1 MTYRVVKTMIS
12 FCYNI
17 WQMLSKQLSTLFW
30 IITTT
35 SLIKTISFFISF
47 SCSWPPNKFRNRNYF
62 TEIKINHSFGS
73 QSSLNP
79 FNPLQL
85 RHCHYAHSSHHG
97 RPQTGQGGHLSFENI
112 KATITTF
119 SLVQK
124 DPKSLPPVQTRFTRS
139 KYTLNASA
147 LSAGFKGAAW
157 QRGLWVGKKERERDG
172 VCSLQKNHASA
183 HGWHGEQA

>member
-124 DPKSLPPVQTRFTRS
+124 RS
-139 KYTLNASA
+139 KIAATCPDSFHAVKIYPKCQRSLGWIQGGCLA
-147 LSAGFKGAAW
+147 AGTVGREKGE
-157 QRGLWVGKKERERDG
+157 GKRWSLFLAKKSCERPWLAR
-172 VCSLQKNHASA
+172 
-183 HGWHGEQA
+183 